1 VAGGD
6 ESCPARKETPVIKLY
21 VKETGKFLGTITDQ
35 QLQFLIDQLEEE
47 SLDDTDYYVTKA
59 TLELLEQAGA
69 DPALVNLLLQGLG
82 DSEEMEVRWERES

>member
-1 VAGGD
+1 M
-6 ESCPARKETPVIKLY
+6 IKLY

-47 SLDDTDYYVTKA
+47 SLDDTDYYITTA

-69 DPALVNLLLQGLG
+69 DPALVNLLRQGLG

>member
-1 VAGGD
+1 M
-6 ESCPARKETPVIKLY
+6 IKLY

-47 SLDDTDYYVTKA
+47 SLDDTDYYITTA
-59 TLELLEQAGA
+59 TVELLEQAGA
-69 DPALVNLLLQGLG
+69 DPALVNLLRQGLG